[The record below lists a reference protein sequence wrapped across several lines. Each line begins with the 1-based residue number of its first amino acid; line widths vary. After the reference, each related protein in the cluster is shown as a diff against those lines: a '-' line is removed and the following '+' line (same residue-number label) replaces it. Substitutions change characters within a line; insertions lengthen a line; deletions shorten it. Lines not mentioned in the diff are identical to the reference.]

1 MPEVSRFL
9 GIVIGMFF
17 NDHSPPHFHASYGDH
32 EVAVSIPDG
41 DVLWGSLPGRALG
54 HVQEWRQAHL
64 AELEE
69 NWERARGKQP
79 LRHIA
84 PLE

>member
-1 MPEVSRFL
+1 MP
-9 GIVIGMFF
+9 
-17 NDHSPPHFHASYGDH
+17 DPPHFHASYGDR
-32 EVAVSIPDG
+32 EVAVTIRDG
-41 DVLWGSLPGRALG
+41 AVLWGSLPGRALG

-79 LRHIA
+79 LRAIA